1 MHPNAT
7 DSGPLRRYGKD
18 AGGVGG
24 NKVLVTGGP
33 GLGRIEGC
41 NIIRGI
47 RLGGRRSVERVD
59 GVAGN

>member
-1 MHPNAT
+1 M
-7 DSGPLRRYGKD
+7 GE
-18 AGGVGG
+18 
-24 NKVLVTGGP
+24 NKVMVTGGP

-41 NIIRGI
+41 NIISGI